1 MGVFKLMKILWLSHL
16 VPYPPKGGVLQR
28 SFNLLRE
35 VSKSNKIYLL
45 AFNQKALLPTEQ
57 DLENAVSAL
66 REYCHDIKVVS
77 LPADRNIF
85 SRYSLIIKSIFA
97 KKPYTVN
104 WNRSLHMKVAVDKAI
119 NEFKPD
125 LIHYD
130 TIGKA
135 EYFKYNISIPQV
147 LNHHNIES
155 AMMFRR
161 ATKERN
167 VLKKFYFYQEAKKI
181 EKYEKTFCRL
191 FQSNLTVSD
200 EDGLTLKKID
210 PEIKTEVIPN
220 GVDTSYF
227 TPGGEKSDNET
238 LIFAGGMNWYP
249 NRDAMLYFAEE
260 IWPLIKARK
269 PSVKIYIIGQSP
281 PEKLMRMSKEDP
293 NLIVTGYVDDVR
305 PYFTKASVYVCPIR
319 DGGGTRLKILDALS
333 SGIPVVANSIAA
345 EGIKVTPGE
354 DIMIR
359 DRPEDFA
366 EAVLY
371 LLEHP
376 DERRKLS
383 LHGRR
388 MVETTYSW
396 EIIGK
401 KLSNLYERLV

>member
-1 MGVFKLMKILWLSHL
+1 MKILWLSHL

-28 SFNLLRE
+28 SFNLVRE
-35 VSKSNKIYLL
+35 ISKNNDIYLL
-45 AFNQKALLPTEQ
+45 AFNQKALLPNDQ
-57 DLENAVSAL
+57 DLKNAVSAL
-66 REYCHDIKVVS
+66 REYCSEIKVVQ
-77 LPADRNIF
+77 LPAD
-85 SRYSLIIKSIFA
+85 KSALSWYALVLKSFFT

-104 WNRSLHMKVAVDKAI
+104 WNWCARMKETMTQVVRDF
-119 NEFKPD
+119 NPD

-130 TIGKA
+130 TIGLA
-135 EYFKYNISIPQV
+135 EYFQHARAIPQV

-155 AMMFRR
+155 AMMGRR
-161 ATKERN
+161 AKKERN
-167 VLKKFYFYQEAKKI
+167 VLKKLYFYQEAKKI
-181 EKYEKTFCRL
+181 EKYEKRFCRL
-191 FQSNLTVSD
+191 FQFNLTVSD

-227 TPGGEKSDNET
+227 TPGAEKSDDET

-249 NRDAMLYFAEE
+249 NRDAMLYFGEE

-269 PSVKIYIIGQSP
+269 PSVKMYVIGQSP
-281 PEKLMRMSKEDP
+281 PQELMKMSKEDP
-293 NLIVTGYVDDVR
+293 NLIITGYVDDVR
-305 PYFTKASVYVCPIR
+305 AYFGRASVYVCPIR

-354 DIMIR
+354 DIIIQ

-366 EAVLY
+366 KAVLY

-376 DERRKLS
+376 DERRRLS
-383 LHGRR
+383 LKGRKL
-388 MVETTYSW
+388 VEGTYSW

-401 KLSNLYERLV
+401 KLTNLYESLR